1 MMTYYQEISLLPNAE
16 ITPYFIWQK
25 VYQQI
30 HLALVEYKNP
40 DDTSSIG
47 VAFPDYKTTHYSLG
61 KTIRLFTENDQL
73 LNNMQCKEWLR
84 RLSDYTSVSEIKAV
98 PERVEGYASFRHV
111 KLKGRKEKLARR
123 RAKRKGESFE
133 QALSYYANYEEQ
145 QSKLPYINMVS
156 QTNCNRFRLYI
167 EKQNLDKPYE
177 GFFSCYGLSS
187 NSTVPLF

>member
-1 MMTYYQEISLLPNAE
+1 MTYYQEISLLPNAE